1 MRVSLSSGETPI
13 RAQGRDVFSCDDF
26 DYLDGGISVG
36 VV

>member
-13 RAQGRDVFSCDDF
+13 RAQGRNVFLCDDV
-26 DYLDGGISVG
+26 DYLGGGISVG